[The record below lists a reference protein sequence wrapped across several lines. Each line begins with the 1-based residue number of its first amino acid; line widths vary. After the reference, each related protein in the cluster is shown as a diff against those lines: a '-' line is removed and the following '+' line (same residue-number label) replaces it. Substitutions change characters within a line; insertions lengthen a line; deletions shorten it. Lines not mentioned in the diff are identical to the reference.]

1 MKTFR
6 LVASLAVF
14 AGLVAC
20 HRETDTNRITPA
32 SFSLSIERTDK
43 GIAAQCTEGCRW
55 ISVTADCAGCVHRID
70 AAGIGSA
77 SQIVDPEISFAFNV
91 QGLRANLSRPRSKEL
106 PGGNSRGLA
115 ICLRVPRALMA
126 PGYRRLID
134 LRSARTDDAL
144 VGYELAQVFP
154 LTRTLLHDQ
163 QH

>member
-91 QGLRANLSRPRSKEL
+91 QEFEGKLVATSIKGTAWRELSWTCDL
-106 PGGNSRGLA
+106 PS
-115 ICLRVPRALMA
+115 C
-126 PGYRRLID
+126 
-134 LRSARTDDAL
+134 SARIDGTGVSPAN
-144 VGYELAQVFP
+144 
-154 LTRTLLHDQ
+154 
-163 QH
+163 